1 MIPDQQSLAAA
12 RVLLVG
18 DVMLD
23 RYWAGGT
30 RRISPEAP
38 VPVVDV
44 NDFRALPGGAANVA
58 LNVARL
64 GARATLIGMV
74 GTDEAADVLRT
85 GLESAGVSHD
95 LVAVSGSPTITK
107 MRVLSRNQHLMRLD
121 IEDGFTTVDHAPLL
135 ERVRA
140 RVSEADV
147 VVISDYAKGTL
158 GPVVGDVI
166 AIARDA
172 GCRVLVD
179 PKGDDFERY
188 RGAHLITPNRG
199 EFERV
204 VGPCAD
210 VETLE
215 SRARALVE
223 RLGLDALL
231 VTRSEEGL
239 SLIARE
245 ERGLHIPA
253 HRLEVFDVTGAGD
266 TVIGVIAAASA
277 AGVALA
283 DAVRLANHAAAI
295 VVSRLGASQV
305 TFDELRHAVETV
317 DRPGDR
323 RIVDAAGLVHEVEAA
338 RGRGERVVMTNGCFD
353 LLHVGHL
360 ESLRA
365 MRALG
370 DRLVVAVNDDASVA
384 RLKGP
389 ERPVTPLA
397 DRMAMLVALDCV
409 DLVAPFSEDTPADLI
424 ARVRP
429 DVLAKGG
436 DYQPESIAG
445 YEAVTAYGGEV
456 RVVDYASGYSTTDL
470 IARITGRRLV
480 DDR

>member
-1 MIPDQQSLAAA
+1 MIPDQQSLADA

-30 RRISPEAP
+30 KRISPEAP

-58 LNVARL
+58 LNVATL
-64 GARATLIGMV
+64 GARATLLGMV
-74 GTDEAADVLRT
+74 GADEAADVLRR
-85 GLESAGVSHD
+85 GLESAGVEHD
-95 LVAVSGSPTITK
+95 LVTVSGSPTITK

-121 IEDGFTTVDHAPLL
+121 IEDGFATADHAPLL
-135 ERVRA
+135 DRVRA
-140 RVSEADV
+140 HVAEADV

-158 GPVVGDVI
+158 GHAVGDII
-166 AIARDA
+166 AIARNA
-172 GCRVLVD
+172 GCHVLVD

-188 RGAHLITPNRG
+188 RGAHLITPNRS

-204 VGPCAD
+204 AGPCAD

-215 SRARALVE
+215 SRARELVD
-223 RLGLDALL
+223 RLGLDAML

-239 SLIARE
+239 SLIARDE
-245 ERGLHIPA
+245 GGLLHIPA
-253 HRLEVFDVTGAGD
+253 HRLEVYDVTGAGD
-266 TVIGVIAAASA
+266 TVIGVIAAVSA
-277 AGVALA
+277 AGVALP

-295 VVSRLGASQV
+295 VVARLGASQV
-305 TFDELRHAVETV
+305 TYDELRHAVETV

-323 RIVDAAGLVHEVEAA
+323 RVVDAAGLVTEVEAA

-389 ERPVTPLA
+389 QRPVTSLA

-409 DLVAPFSEDTPADLI
+409 DLVAPFSEDTPAELI

-445 YEAVTAYGGEV
+445 SDAVLAAGGEV
-456 RVVDYASGYSTTDL
+456 RTVPLTEGRSTSS
-470 IARITGRRLV
+470 IIERIRSLPDEG
-480 DDR
+480 

>member
-1 MIPDQQSLAAA
+1 MIPDQQSLSAA

-30 RRISPEAP
+30 KRISPEAP

-58 LNVARL
+58 LNVATL

-74 GTDEAADVLRT
+74 GADEAADVLRT
-85 GLESAGVSHD
+85 GLESAGVAHD
-95 LVAVSGSPTITK
+95 LVTVPGSPTITK

-121 IEDGFTTVDHAPLL
+121 IEDGFTTADHAPLL

-140 RVSEADV
+140 RVTEADV

-158 GPVVGDVI
+158 GPAVRDVI

-204 VGPCAD
+204 VGSCAD

-215 SRARALVE
+215 ARARELVGG
-223 RLGLDALL
+223 LGLDALL

-239 SLIARE
+239 SLIASD

-323 RIVDAAGLVHEVEAA
+323 RIVDAAGLVTEVEAA

-409 DLVAPFSEDTPADLI
+409 DLVAPFSEDTPAELI

-436 DYQPESIAG
+436 DYEPESIAG
-445 YEAVTAYGGEV
+445 YDAVTAYGGEV

-470 IARITGRRLV
+470 IARITGGRSSPGS
-480 DDR
+480 